1 MVVTCVRRCP
11 GVDSIVEVSLVRS
24 REGVLHAKNVSV
36 ADAPPDAKD
45 VEVSIGHNALHNMS
59 MDSSRLID
67 RPGPVSCKMP
77 FAHSP

>member
-11 GVDSIVEVSLVRS
+11 GVDSIVEVSFVRS
-24 REGVLHAKNVSV
+24 REGVLRAKNVSV

-45 VEVSIGHNALHNMS
+45 VEVSIGQNALHSMS
-59 MDSSRLID
+59 MDSGQLINRL
-67 RPGPVSCKMP
+67 GPVSCKMS